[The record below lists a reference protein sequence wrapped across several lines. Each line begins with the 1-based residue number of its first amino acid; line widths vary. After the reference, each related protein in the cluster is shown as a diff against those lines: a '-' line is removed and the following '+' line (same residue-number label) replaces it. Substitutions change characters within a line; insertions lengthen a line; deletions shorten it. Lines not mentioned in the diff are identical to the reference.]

1 MLAELI
7 ARACSG
13 AIHVV
18 TGARALWIGCA
29 PSSERRVYYGNHA
42 SHGDFV
48 LIWSSMPPALRRQ
61 VRPVAAAE
69 YWQRDGL
76 RRYLIDAVFN
86 GVLVEREAGHRQ
98 QDPLQVLR
106 EAVDED
112 CSLILFPE
120 GTRNVGDEPLLP
132 FKSGIYHL
140 ARQRPELEFVPVWID
155 NLKRVMPKGRFLP
168 LPLLCTATFGTPL
181 RLQADEDKA
190 AFRPAADRRCWTWR
204 RMEVVHE
211 FRAGCI
217 WRSGNAECRPADRP
231 AVCRCG
237 AVLVLA
243 TLVAETLRWRQ
254 RGQPS
259 AVIANLVSRIRAWWV
274 MAIVV
279 GLALFF
285 GRAGVI
291 VLFAI
296 ISLFALREFITLAPT
311 RSGDYYALL
320 AAFYIVL
327 PWQYY
332 LVWIDWYGM
341 YTLLIP
347 VYAFLFLPI
356 LSTIGGD
363 TTHYRSGPRRCSG
376 A

>member
-1 MLAELI
+1 MFAELI

-106 EAVDED
+106 DAVDED

-140 ARQRPELEFVPVWID
+140 AKACTEIEFVPVWID
-155 NLKRVMPKGRFLP
+155 NLNRVMPKGEIVP
-168 LPLLCTATFGTPL
+168 VPLLCTVTFGKPL
-181 RLQADEDKA
+181 TLGAEEAKDDFLA
-190 AFRPAADRRCWTWR
+190 RCR
-204 RMEVVHE
+204 
-211 FRAGCI
+211 
-217 WRSGNAECRPADRP
+217 D
-231 AVCRCG
+231 
-237 AVLVLA
+237 
-243 TLVAETLRWRQ
+243 
-254 RGQPS
+254 
-259 AVIANLVSRIRAWWV
+259 
-274 MAIVV
+274 
-279 GLALFF
+279 GLL
-285 GRAGVI
+285 
-291 VLFAI
+291 
-296 ISLFALREFITLAPT
+296 TLAP
-311 RSGDYYALL
+311 AL
-320 AAFYIVL
+320 
-327 PWQYY
+327 
-332 LVWIDWYGM
+332 D
-341 YTLLIP
+341 
-347 VYAFLFLPI
+347 
-356 LSTIGGD
+356 
-363 TTHYRSGPRRCSG
+363 
-376 A
+376 

>member
-1 MLAELI
+1 MFAELI

-29 PSSERRVYYGNHA
+29 PSSEHRVYYGNHA

-106 EAVDED
+106 EAVDEG

-190 AFRPAADRRCWTWR
+190 AFLA
-204 RMEVVHE
+204 
-211 FRAGCI
+211 
-217 WRSGNAECRPADRP
+217 RSRQALLD
-231 AVCRCG
+231 
-237 AVLVLA
+237 LA
-243 TLVAETLRWRQ
+243 PN
-254 RGQPS
+254 G
-259 AVIANLVSRIRAWWV
+259 
-274 MAIVV
+274 
-279 GLALFF
+279 
-285 GRAGVI
+285 GRA
-291 VLFAI
+291 
-296 ISLFALREFITLAPT
+296 
-311 RSGDYYALL
+311 
-320 AAFYIVL
+320 
-327 PWQYY
+327 
-332 LVWIDWYGM
+332 
-341 YTLLIP
+341 
-347 VYAFLFLPI
+347 
-356 LSTIGGD
+356 
-363 TTHYRSGPRRCSG
+363 
-376 A
+376 

>member
-1 MLAELI
+1 MFAELI

-98 QDPLQVLR
+98 QDPLQALR
-106 EAVDED
+106 DAVDED

-140 ARQRPELEFVPVWID
+140 ARQRPELE
-155 NLKRVMPKGRFLP
+155 
-168 LPLLCTATFGTPL
+168 
-181 RLQADEDKA
+181 
-190 AFRPAADRRCWTWR
+190 
-204 RMEVVHE
+204 
-211 FRAGCI
+211 
-217 WRSGNAECRPADRP
+217 
-231 AVCRCG
+231 
-237 AVLVLA
+237 
-243 TLVAETLRWRQ
+243 
-254 RGQPS
+254 
-259 AVIANLVSRIRAWWV
+259 
-274 MAIVV
+274 
-279 GLALFF
+279 
-285 GRAGVI
+285 
-291 VLFAI
+291 
-296 ISLFALREFITLAPT
+296 
-311 RSGDYYALL
+311 
-320 AAFYIVL
+320 
-327 PWQYY
+327 
-332 LVWIDWYGM
+332 
-341 YTLLIP
+341 
-347 VYAFLFLPI
+347 
-356 LSTIGGD
+356 
-363 TTHYRSGPRRCSG
+363 
-376 A
+376 

>member
-1 MLAELI
+1 MFAELI
-7 ARACSG
+7 ARACSA

-18 TGARALWIGCA
+18 TGARALWVGCA
-29 PSSERRVYYGNHA
+29 PSSEHRVYYGNHA

-69 YWQRDGL
+69 YWKRDGL

-86 GVLVEREAGHRQ
+86 GVLVEREAGNRH

-106 EAVDED
+106 DAVDEG

-120 GTRNVGDEPLLP
+120 GTRNIGDEPLLP

-190 AFRPAADRRCWTWR
+190 AFLA
-204 RMEVVHE
+204 
-211 FRAGCI
+211 
-217 WRSGNAECRPADRP
+217 RS
-231 AVCRCG
+231 
-237 AVLVLA
+237 
-243 TLVAETLRWRQ
+243 RQ
-254 RGQPS
+254 
-259 AVIANLVSRIRAWWV
+259 
-274 MAIVV
+274 
-279 GLALFF
+279 
-285 GRAGVI
+285 
-291 VLFAI
+291 
-296 ISLFALREFITLAPT
+296 
-311 RSGDYYALL
+311 ALL
-320 AAFYIVL
+320 ALA
-327 PWQYY
+327 PN
-332 LVWIDWYGM
+332 
-341 YTLLIP
+341 
-347 VYAFLFLPI
+347 
-356 LSTIGGD
+356 GG
-363 TTHYRSGPRRCSG
+363 R